1 MPNDT
6 AALID
11 IADQISTAR
20 HFAELIRQAHDRP
33 SGAPTAMGA
42 AHVSDLL
49 QGVLDMLSRL
59 IKPEPQEALK

>member
-6 AALID
+6 AALLD

-20 HFAELIRQAHDRP
+20 HFAELIRQAHDCP

-59 IKPEPQEALK
+59 IKPEPQEVLK